1 MATTN
6 DANKARRQTG
16 ARGAGQREVMQRP
29 GQDNSPGHGGY
40 LHADTRMGHALS
52 EQLGQAERIVTGK
65 KKAPA
70 RADTDTLDKS

>member
-6 DANKARRQTG
+6 DANTARKQTG
-16 ARGAGQREVMQRP
+16 ARGAGQREVMRRP
-29 GQDNSPGHGGY
+29 GQDNSPGQGGY
-40 LHADTRMGHALS
+40 LHADTRMGHAHS

-70 RADTDTLDKS
+70 RADTDTLDKR